1 MPPID
6 INEDDFDSDRDIEHP
21 SMRSNSSSEQYTIST
36 TIGDD
41 VREQASKDGRS
52 NEEELRTIVEV
63 LNGKRGIDNLL
74 ETEREGL
81 EWLARNDDNEHR
93 LSYES

>member
-6 INEDDFDSDRDIEHP
+6 INEDDFDSERDIEHP

-74 ETEREGL
+74 ETERE
-81 EWLARNDDNEHR
+81 RVCNI
-93 LSYES
+93 

>member
-74 ETEREGL
+74 ETERE
-81 EWLARNDDNEHR
+81 RVCNI
-93 LSYES
+93 

>member
-6 INEDDFDSDRDIEHP
+6 INEDDFDSERDIEHP

-36 TIGDD
+36 TIGAD

-74 ETEREGL
+74 ETERE
-81 EWLARNDDNEHR
+81 RVCNI
-93 LSYES
+93 

>member
-6 INEDDFDSDRDIEHP
+6 INEDDFDSERDIEHP

-36 TIGDD
+36 TIEAD

-74 ETEREGL
+74 ETERE
-81 EWLARNDDNEHR
+81 RVCNI
-93 LSYES
+93 